1 LSKTD
6 NIKHPK
12 HYTRGIEMWEY
23 AHSQD
28 LDFFEG
34 NIIKYVTRW
43 KDKNGIEDAKV
54 IEDEVMEEE
63 ITSIP
68 WNVHKEF
75 NKIMAE
81 KEL

>member
-1 LSKTD
+1 MMSKTD
-6 NIKHPK
+6 NIRHPK

-43 KDKNGIEDAKV
+43 KDKNGIEDLLKAKQYLDKL
-54 IEDEVMEEE
+54 IEFKVSEQ
-63 ITSIP
+63 
-68 WNVHKEF
+68 NG
-75 NKIMAE
+75 
-81 KEL
+81 